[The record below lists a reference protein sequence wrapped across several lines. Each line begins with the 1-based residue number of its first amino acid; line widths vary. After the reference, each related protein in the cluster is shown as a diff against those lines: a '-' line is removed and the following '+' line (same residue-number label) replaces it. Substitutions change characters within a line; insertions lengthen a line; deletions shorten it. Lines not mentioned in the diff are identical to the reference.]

1 MNKIKEETGLW
12 WKQGGVME
20 FTEKEIQYMDFLD
33 GIPCDN
39 HGLLLYKGDP
49 NCFYQGMEDYFA
61 ELKEEDESEVE

>member
-1 MNKIKEETGLW
+1 
-12 WKQGGVME
+12 ME

-61 ELKEEDESEVE
+61 ELEEEDESKEE